1 MKDQE
6 IAHTYKKI
14 RDDYRYDDSIFSE
27 EGEKSAT
34 LKWIIDNKLTEPERI
49 IIILYVDCHSYR
61 KLADTLTLSHQTCA
75 KEVRRIR
82 KKIIDEYNKI
92 QTYGREM

>member
-14 RDDYRYDDSIFSE
+14 REDYRYDDSIFSE
-27 EGEKSAT
+27 EGDKSAT

-49 IIILYVDCHSYR
+49 IKD
-61 KLADTLTLSHQTCA
+61 
-75 KEVRRIR
+75 
-82 KKIIDEYNKI
+82 
-92 QTYGREM
+92 